1 MRAEHR
7 AHGIERPSK
16 GCHWVAPDAWEIRG
30 ACGRRAMR
38 IHALVV
44 AAVSM
49 AMFFQSASAEQK
61 PNVLKPAEF
70 AKLADQGKAAYVRS
84 VSDALAAIGV
94 GLLTAATLQRDM
106 PILARILDTGICA
119 SS

>member
-1 MRAEHR
+1 
-7 AHGIERPSK
+7 
-16 GCHWVAPDAWEIRG
+16 
-30 ACGRRAMR
+30 MR

-70 AKLADQGKAAYVRS
+70 AKLADQEKAAYVRS

-94 GLLTAATLQRDM
+94 GLLTAATLQQDM
-106 PILARILDTGICA
+106 PTTLARILDTGICA